1 MESHGRKNDDK
12 DAIQLTRSNFSLRLY
27 KTNLRV
33 DQWARLCLL
42 FSSIDE
48 VLREE
53 SSDEPLEWRKVG

>member
-1 MESHGRKNDDK
+1 MDNHSRKNDER

-27 KTNLRV
+27 KTDLRV

-48 VLREE
+48 VLRDDED
-53 SSDEPLEWRKVG
+53 SDSIEWKKAS